1 MPPQPRSHSS
11 SLHDARLLTQ
21 NTRVLSQM
29 GGAIYNGGKLTM
41 YECILTN
48 NGYAR
53 PKDYVFFMAPN
64 PLTHSGGAILNYGI
78 IEMHACIVTANS
90 AAYVRAYRPIRA
102 ASPYHLSASCPCG
115 PTHSAP
121 AGLMF

>member
-1 MPPQPRSHSS
+1 
-11 SLHDARLLTQ
+11 
-21 NTRVLSQM
+21 M

-53 PKDYVFFMAPN
+53 QKDYVYGPVLM
-64 PLTHSGGAILNYGI
+64 THHGGAILSYGI

-90 AAYVRAYRPIRA
+90 ALYVRAYCPTRA
-102 ASPYHLSASCPCG
+102 ASPYYLSAFCPCG

>member
-1 MPPQPRSHSS
+1 
-11 SLHDARLLTQ
+11 
-21 NTRVLSQM
+21 M

-90 AAYVRAYRPIRA
+90 AAYVRDCRPTRA
-102 ASPYHLSASCPCG
+102 ACPCHL
-115 PTHSAP
+115 PPWANTARLSKYFP
-121 AGLMF
+121 SLLEQITIV